1 MDVTILNYISIFRIE
16 KKNYIHIILGMKIS
30 NIGPHFNII
39 SQKKKWLSI
48 TKIFKITYFYIKKER
63 TAKLF

>member
-1 MDVTILNYISIFRIE
+1 MDEKQKKEDLAWVFLHNIENGCYYIELYFYIQNR

-39 SQKKKWLSI
+39 SQ
-48 TKIFKITYFYIKKER
+48 
-63 TAKLF
+63 